1 MCTRNLKTRT
11 FRSRFASFV
20 AMALF
25 LLLVAGYARPDF
37 AQTSATKTF
46 SSAEEACNALFQAAQ
61 NGDEQKL
68 EAILGAGR
76 EVTSSGDDVEDKLER
91 EQFTK
96 KYQEMHRLVRGADG
110 STILHL
116 GAENWPFPFPL
127 VSSNGMWHF
136 DADSGKQEILFRTV
150 GENESTAIEVCEEFA
165 MANTASNAK
174 AASEDPITRFAED
187 LARIAAAHGDN
198 KESTLF
204 HGYYFQIVTQ
214 NSAAAASGGGRKTGG
229 LTLVSYPA
237 EYQSSGVMT
246 FVVTKRGLVY
256 EKDLGP
262 GTATVAP
269 KLKARTGFRWR
280 PAV

>member
-11 FRSRFASFV
+11 VRSRLASFV

-46 SSAEEACNALFQAAQ
+46 SSAEEACKALFQAVQ
-61 NGDEQKL
+61 NGDEQGL
-68 EAILGAGR
+68 EAMLGTGR
-76 EVTSSGDDVEDKLER
+76 EVTSSGDEVEDKLER
-91 EQFTK
+91 EQFAK

-116 GAENWPFPFPL
+116 GAENWPFPIPL
-127 VSSNGMWHF
+127 VSSNGVWHF
-136 DADSGKQEILFRTV
+136 DSDSGKQEILFRTV

-165 MANTASNAK
+165 IANTASNLK

-187 LARIAAAHGDN
+187 LARIAAANADS
-198 KESTLF
+198 KPSTLF

-214 NSAAAASGGGRKTGG
+214 NSAAAPSGGGRKTRG

-246 FVVTKRGLVY
+246 FVVTKRGLVF

-269 KLKARTGFRWR
+269 QLKVRTGSRWR